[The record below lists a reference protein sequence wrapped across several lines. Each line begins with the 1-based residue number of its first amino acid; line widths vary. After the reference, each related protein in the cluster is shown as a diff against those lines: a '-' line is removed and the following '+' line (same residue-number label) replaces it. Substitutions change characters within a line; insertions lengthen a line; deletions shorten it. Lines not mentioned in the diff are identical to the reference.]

1 MKKSIPFHKSHEK
14 LQYKAGKEKI
24 TSELCITRIMK
35 KMRELDRL
43 KALLLTED
51 QRVLFDNLPK
61 PDILGPLDIP
71 NDMERKFEE
80 EGKKKVTDQE
90 YLKGL
95 AQYYFALKGKSEKSK
110 IDRKLLDWFETGDY

>member
-1 MKKSIPFHKSHEK
+1 
-14 LQYKAGKEKI
+14 
-24 TSELCITRIMK
+24 MK

-95 AQYYFALKGKSEKSK
+95 A
-110 IDRKLLDWFETGDY
+110 